1 MSPQLIINQATLGV
15 LVWVSISILILSILG
30 IVGILIRE
38 IRKREVW

>member
-1 MSPQLIINQATLGV
+1 MNPQLIINQATLSV

-38 IRKREVW
+38 IRNREVW